1 MTVAINVE
9 STYQIEEK
17 RLDDIY
23 KRLNL
28 VLNPKNMQKKEIT
41 ENAENIESPDFVKV
55 QTAWKKYRDD
65 NCSWQSIMEG
75 NEKEQP
81 YQTFACLERM
91 TRERA
96 DILEKALK
104 RLEKK

>member
-1 MTVAINVE
+1 
-9 STYQIEEK
+9 
-17 RLDDIY
+17 
-23 KRLNL
+23 
-28 VLNPKNMQKKEIT
+28 
-41 ENAENIESPDFVKV
+41 
-55 QTAWKKYRDD
+55 
-65 NCSWQSIMEG
+65 MEG